1 MNKVVKESTL
11 SFTDENGKEIKG
23 SILFEIDM
31 KDKNYL
37 IYTDNTTDENGDLR
51 TFASRLKKGEKIELL
66 SLEDENEWNIIE
78 KFLSSIVEKNIKE

>member
-31 KDKNYL
+31 KDRNYL

-51 TFASRLKKGEKIELL
+51 TFASRLKKGDKPELIA
-66 SLEDENEWNIIE
+66 LEDESEWNLIE